1 MSITEFVN
9 HKDLFDIYFICFHY
23 NFFQFCFQKQ
33 KKLKSIAACQKHHAQ
48 MSNKDTENTC
58 TCTCRATLKQVL
70 RQKDEDE
77 DVCSFTK
84 HAKELEK
91 KNTARGLTKSLLL
104 IVKETLNV
112 LLLTKIVKQ
121 WRRILTANLKIFQEI

>member
-1 MSITEFVN
+1 
-9 HKDLFDIYFICFHY
+9 
-23 NFFQFCFQKQ
+23 
-33 KKLKSIAACQKHHAQ
+33 
-48 MSNKDTENTC
+48 
-58 TCTCRATLKQVL
+58 L

-121 WRRILTANLKIFQEI
+121 CIAIANTRTRKAQRQRQSLSKASLILILRLRAILSMK

>member
-1 MSITEFVN
+1 
-9 HKDLFDIYFICFHY
+9 
-23 NFFQFCFQKQ
+23 
-33 KKLKSIAACQKHHAQ
+33 
-48 MSNKDTENTC
+48 
-58 TCTCRATLKQVL
+58 L

-91 KNTARGLTKSLLL
+91 KNTGFDKSLLL